1 MAHYQLFTAY
11 INDIIGNYPKAIQSY
26 QEAIKLSKQAGNN
39 INLYLSYCGL
49 GKVHLSRSELTT
61 AKNYFNEALIVS
73 VDLKDPGL
81 ESILFTHLGRT
92 YEFSNNYDSAMV
104 FYEMS
109 LQNRRSIGG
118 DRAIASSE
126 YNIGNLLV
134 KTGQYHEALKMLE
147 ASLEKYRALKD
158 DMGICINLIEMAKA
172 LHYTGATDKSNQI
185 SEEVLLLAKGLDNLH
200 LLSSVYLN
208 LAPIMALSGRYDI
221 AYDYM
226 MINKSLHDSLAN
238 INKERIIRELEVRF
252 QSEREK
258 NEIQILKGLNEL
270 QKRNIQLLY
279 VSLSGSLII
288 LVLVFILLSYKTKGL
303 RRQKEL
309 YHSEKR
315 FRKQEA
321 EIREK
326 EQLLL
331 EGQLEAKKRELASK
345 ALEML
350 RINES
355 IGDVIVKLKI
365 FIEDNSDNDKL
376 SRSIRNIVSGL
387 EAQLRNNSW
396 AEFEKVFNNIHVG
409 FYKRILSIYPELT
422 SSELKIAVL
431 LKLNLNTKEIA
442 AITFKSEA
450 AIKTTRYRLRRKLGI
465 KNDQS
470 LIPFLMQ
477 LD

>member
-1 MAHYQLFTAY
+1 
-11 INDIIGNYPKAIQSY
+11 
-26 QEAIKLSKQAGNN
+26 
-39 INLYLSYCGL
+39 
-49 GKVHLSRSELTT
+49 LT
-61 AKNYFNEALIVS
+61 
-73 VDLKDPGL
+73 
-81 ESILFTHLGRT
+81 
-92 YEFSNNYDSAMV
+92 
-104 FYEMS
+104 
-109 LQNRRSIGG
+109 
-118 DRAIASSE
+118 
-126 YNIGNLLV
+126 
-134 KTGQYHEALKMLE
+134 
-147 ASLEKYRALKD
+147 
-158 DMGICINLIEMAKA
+158 IC
-172 LHYTGATDKSNQI
+172 T
-185 SEEVLLLAKGLDNLH
+185 
-200 LLSSVYLN
+200 
-208 LAPIMALSGRYDI
+208 
-221 AYDYM
+221 
-226 MINKSLHDSLAN
+226 KSLHDSLAN

-470 LIPFLMQ
+470 LIPYLMQ